1 MTTPRGFHII
11 SGWAIILF
19 LAYAASNDAASETAP
34 AMPAL
39 ALGTKAVNQ
48 ALSNYGITDLI
59 HPSKLSVDD
68 VAVEAKCG
76 ATVTPGRGRAATC
89 LRQHVRST
97 QQKLNLTIMTT
108 SASVALLF
116 GQCD

>member
-48 ALSNYGITDLI
+48 ALSNYGIGDLI
-59 HPSKLSVDD
+59 DPSKLSVDD
-68 VAVEAKCG
+68 VAVDGASPCAAVFEAKCG
-76 ATVTPGRGRAATC
+76 TTVTPGRGRAATC

-97 QQKLNLTIMTT
+97 QTE
-108 SASVALLF
+108 A
-116 GQCD
+116 